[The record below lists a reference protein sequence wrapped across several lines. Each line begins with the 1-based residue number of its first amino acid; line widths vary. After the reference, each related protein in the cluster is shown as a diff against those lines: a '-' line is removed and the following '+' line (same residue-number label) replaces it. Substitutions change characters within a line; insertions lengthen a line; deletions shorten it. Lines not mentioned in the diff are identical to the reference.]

1 MFINYKYS
9 MSISDL
15 HMFSAASMN
24 DHSHMHL
31 WVKGASLFVGQMN
44 SLVKHN
50 NFTLKIVDVNVFDN
64 EAKSALGQ
72 VLNDNRSDKANP
84 HNYHFVYSHIFNK
97 LGRNSQ
103 LKVLEV
109 GIGTNNQ
116 DLVSSMGTYG
126 RPGASLYA
134 FRQYLPNSQIFGC
147 DIDRN
152 ILMQDDRIKTCY
164 VDQLDASTFD
174 GSIVQTFGKQKYDL
188 IIDDGLH
195 AIGANLNTLLFA
207 LDNVNDNGW
216 IVIEDIGAN
225 NVSNWTGIDYILSQN
240 KHYETFMIDEKKQ
253 GGGYMYVVHK
263 L

>member
-1 MFINYKYS
+1 
-9 MSISDL
+9 MSINDL

-31 WVKGASLFVGQMN
+31 WIKGASLFINQIN
-44 SLVKHN
+44 SLAKHN
-50 NFTLKIVDVNVFDN
+50 NFVFKIVDINAFDN
-64 EAKSALGQ
+64 PSKDALAK
-72 VLNDNRSDKANP
+72 VLNDNRSDKAYP
-84 HNYHFVYSHIFNK
+84 HNYHILYSYIFDK
-97 LGRNSQ
+97 LDRSED
-103 LKVLEV
+103 LKLLEI

-116 DLVSSMGTYG
+116 DLVSSMGYNG

-134 FRQYLPNSQIFGC
+134 FRQYLPYAEIFGC

-152 ILMQDDRIKTCY
+152 ILMQDDRIKTCF

-174 GSIVQTFGKQKYDL
+174 GVVNTFGNQKYDL

-195 AIGANLNTLLFA
+195 SIGANFNTLLFG

-216 IVIEDIGAN
+216 IVIEDIGRN
-225 NVSNWTGIDYILSQN
+225 NISNWIGIDYILSQN
-240 KHYETFMIDEKKQ
+240 KKYETFVINEKKE

>member
-1 MFINYKYS
+1 
-9 MSISDL
+9 MSVEDL
-15 HMFSAASMN
+15 RMFSAASMN
-24 DHSHMHL
+24 DHANKHL
-31 WVKGASLFVGQMN
+31 WIKGASLFIGQIN
-44 SLVKHN
+44 SLLKHN
-50 NFTLKIVDVNVFDN
+50 NHIFKIVDISSFDN
-64 EAKSALGQ
+64 ESKHALAQ
-72 VLNDNRSDKANP
+72 ALNDNRSDKAYP

-97 LGRNSQ
+97 LGKDSS

-116 DLVSSMGTYG
+116 DLVSSMGWNG

-134 FRQYLPNSQIFGC
+134 FKQYLPNSQIFGC

-152 ILMQDDRIKTCY
+152 ILMQEDRIRTCY

-174 GSIVQTFGKQKYDL
+174 GIVQTFGSHKYDL

-207 LDNVNDNGW
+207 LDNVNANGW
-216 IVIEDIGAN
+216 IVIEDIGADNVN
-225 NVSNWTGIDYILSQN
+225 NWISIDYILGQN
-240 KHYETFMIDEKKQ
+240 KQYETYMVNERKE